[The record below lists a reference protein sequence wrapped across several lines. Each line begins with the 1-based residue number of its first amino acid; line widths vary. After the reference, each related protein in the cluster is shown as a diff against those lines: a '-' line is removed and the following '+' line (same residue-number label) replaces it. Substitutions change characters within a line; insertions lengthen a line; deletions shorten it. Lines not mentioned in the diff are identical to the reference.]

1 MWTISDLRVKGLHSK
16 SQVDMPTGTLEQQFL
31 QSLREKKVTKFLK
44 KIELQWIKSNN
55 FHIQSLHICG
65 FYNASEWRTAWDL
78 EKSLLWL
85 HPQPFYFC
93 FKKDMQNSQ
102 RSRLLAG
109 ILSRFC
115 QIISPNPTEMYSS
128 HKHHVLPGTVSN
140 SIPYVP
146 KTTTSQSRPHTRE
159 DSGPAFSTA
168 FAHLTISWSCLRK
181 LVICNMLK
189 H

>member
-1 MWTISDLRVKGLHSK
+1 M
-16 SQVDMPTGTLEQQFL
+16 
-31 QSLREKKVTKFLK
+31 
-44 KIELQWIKSNN
+44 
-55 FHIQSLHICG
+55 G

-93 FKKDMQNSQ
+93 FKKDTQNSQ

-115 QIISPNPTEMYSS
+115 QSISPNPPEMHSS
-128 HKHHVLPGTVSN
+128 HKHHVPPGTVSN
-140 SIPYVP
+140 SIPYMP

-168 FAHLTISWSCLRK
+168 YAHLTISWSCLRK
-181 LVICNMLK
+181 LDMKYAQTLIKSKCTMSVTESVCQIAK
-189 H
+189 HLHLCKCFEIHIRIWI